1 MLPKTNDA
9 VEDDS
14 VDSGSKRIKKKKKIK
29 YASEDVDLGGKKL
42 MNNDASRKVSKLVCY
57 AQSTSAVISG
67 RWEEEWK
74 KLI

>member
-14 VDSGSKRIKKKKKIK
+14 VDSGSKRIKKKKKKIK
-29 YASEDVDLGGKKL
+29 DASEDVDLGGKKL

-67 RWEEEWK
+67 R
-74 KLI
+74 